1 MKIPW
6 LKNLQTTWLK
16 LHKNMKI
23 PHAIMIIGPT
33 GVGKRIFANWL
44 SRRYLCDSEFT
55 FQLSYPIDYKYH
67 PDQHWIRIPEDKKK
81 IGIDQIRNL
90 INNLYLTSHGGVG
103 KVAIIDA
110 TNKMTQNAC
119 NSLLKTLEEPPE
131 DTLLILIAD
140 RVRNIPSTIF
150 SRCQKIMIPLPQ
162 KKLALEWLNQVKS
175 TTQWP
180 DVLEMISMGPIEAI
194 DQIDNLE
201 LSVSMKND
209 FLGLMRGTNLP
220 IEIAERW
227 AKYEFSFV
235 KNWISQM
242 IHQFIKI
249 SFSDDAI
256 VSDVKAKEI
265 ISLGIKKK
273 HLFHYLDAINSVR
286 AQEQGSLNIQLALE
300 NLFIQWAMK
309 LDKTF
314 LSEQI
319 GFLEN
324 RKTSY

>member
-6 LKNLQTTWLK
+6 LKNLQKTWLR
-16 LHKNMKI
+16 LHKDVKI
-23 PHAIMIIGPT
+23 PHAIMIIGPI

-44 SRRYLCDSEFT
+44 SQRYLCDSEFT

-67 PDQHWIRIPEDKKK
+67 PDQHWIKIPEDKKN
-81 IGIDQIRNL
+81 IGIDQIRSL
-90 INNLYLTSHGGVG
+90 IDNLYLTSHGGVG

-110 TNKMTQNAC
+110 ANKMTQNAS

-140 RVRNIPSTIF
+140 RVRNIPPTIF
-150 SRCQKIMIPLPQ
+150 SRCQKIMIPIPQ

-175 TTQWP
+175 NTQWS
-180 DVLEMISMGPIEAI
+180 DVLEMISMGPIDAI

-201 LSVSMKND
+201 LSASMKND
-209 FLGLMRGTNLP
+209 FLGLMRGTNFP
-220 IEIAERW
+220 IEIAEKW
-227 AKYEFSFV
+227 VKYEFSFV
-235 KNWISQM
+235 INWISQM

-249 SFSDDAI
+249 SFSDDMI
-256 VSDVKAKEI
+256 DSEIDSKEI

-273 HLFHYLDAINSVR
+273 HLFHYLDAINNIR
-286 AQEQGSLNIQLALE
+286 AQEKGSLNIQLALE

-319 GFLEN
+319 GIFREQKN
-324 RKTSY
+324 